1 MSDFYALFPFLPGAR
16 RLLPASISL
25 DLIPERLLSSAA
37 NRLKNILSRRPDY
50 DTVLP
55 SREEVFQYVLM
66 RILVSILGTDYY
78 YDRFARYYAERT
90 RRQTSYAEDVLAE
103 VGIAPEYLDVP
114 TYMRYRHVY
123 PETKLYHVPVNGGQ
137 VLFPRRHI
145 PYLAATVAYTLVRD
159 SLPADVSDVPPSFR
173 DYARAAVPVT
183 ASSGGSSKGW
193 GFVERLLSA
202 EGIPDGKKRILLFWI
217 IPYLANVKGLSVDE
231 VVSKVQEW
239 LSRQGGQKVLI
250 SWVRSDA
257 ELAKKKGIRP
267 WSLKK
272 VEQTDPAL
280 VKMLRNMGV
289 L

>member
-1 MSDFYALFPFLPGAR
+1 MPKNL
-16 RLLPASISL
+16 SL
-25 DLIPERLLSSAA
+25 DLVPDQILSSTSS
-37 NRLKNILSRRPDY
+37 RLKNILSKRPDY
-50 DTVLP
+50 DTVL
-55 SREEVFQYVLM
+55 SAREEVLHYVLM
-66 RILVSILGTDYY
+66 RLLVSVLGTDYY

-90 RRQTSYAEDVLAE
+90 RRRTDHLDDFLAE
-103 VGIAPEYLDVP
+103 AGVDPEFLDVP
-114 TYMRYRHVY
+114 TYMSYRHIY
-123 PETKLYHVPVNGGQ
+123 PETKLYHLPVKGGQ
-137 VLFPRRHI
+137 VLFPRRLV
-145 PYLAATVAYTLVRD
+145 PYLAGTVAYSLVRS
-159 SLPADVSDVPPSFR
+159 SLPADVSDIPPAFK
-173 DYARAAVPVT
+173 DYARAAVPV
-183 ASSGGSSKGW
+183 AVSSGPSKGW

-231 VVSKVQEW
+231 VVARVQEW
-239 LSRQGGQKVLI
+239 LSRQGGQKVLV

-280 VKMLRNMGV
+280 MKMLRDMGV

>member
-16 RLLPASISL
+16 RLLPPGLAL
-25 DLIPERLLSSAA
+25 DLVPEQLLASASS
-37 NRLKNILSRRPDY
+37 RLKNILSKRPDY
-50 DTVLP
+50 NTVL
-55 SREEVFQYVLM
+55 SAREEVLQYVLM
-66 RILVSILGTDYY
+66 RLLVSVLGTDYY

-90 RRQTSYAEDVLAE
+90 RRQADYLDDFLAE
-103 VGIAPEYLDVP
+103 AGIDPEFLDVP
-114 TYMRYRHVY
+114 TYMSYRHVY
-123 PETKLYHVPVNGGQ
+123 PETKLYHLPVKKGQ
-137 VLFPRRHI
+137 VIFPRRLL
-145 PYLAATVAYTLVRD
+145 PYLAGTVAYSLVRS
-159 SLPADVSDVPPSFR
+159 SLPADVSDVPPHFK
-173 DYARAAVPVT
+173 DYARASVPVT
-183 ASSGGSSKGW
+183 VSSGPSKGW

-217 IPYLANVKGLSVDE
+217 IPYLANVKGLSVDK

-239 LSRQGGQKVLI
+239 LSRQGGQKVLV

-257 ELAKKKGIRP
+257 ELTKKKGIRP

-280 VKMLRNMGV
+280 VKMLRDMGV

>member
-16 RLLPASISL
+16 RLLPENLSL
-25 DLIPERLLSSAA
+25 DLIPEQVLASASS
-37 NRLKNILSRRPDY
+37 RLKNILSKRPDY
-50 DTVLP
+50 TTVL
-55 SREEVFQYVLM
+55 SAREEVFHYVLM
-66 RILVSILGTDYY
+66 RLLVSILGTDYY

-90 RRQTSYAEDVLAE
+90 RRQAAHLDDFLAE
-103 VGIAPEYLDVP
+103 AGADPEFLDVP
-114 TYMRYRHVY
+114 TYMSFRHIY
-123 PETKLYHVPVNGGQ
+123 PETKLYHLPVKGGQ
-137 VLFPRRHI
+137 VFFPRRLF
-145 PYLAATVAYTLVRD
+145 PYLAGTVAYSLVRS
-159 SLPADVSDVPPSFR
+159 SLPADVSDVPPAFK

-183 ASSGGSSKGW
+183 VSSGPTRGW
-193 GFVERLLSA
+193 GFVKRLLSA

-231 VVSKVQEW
+231 VVARVQEW

-280 VKMLRNMGV
+280 VKMLREMGV